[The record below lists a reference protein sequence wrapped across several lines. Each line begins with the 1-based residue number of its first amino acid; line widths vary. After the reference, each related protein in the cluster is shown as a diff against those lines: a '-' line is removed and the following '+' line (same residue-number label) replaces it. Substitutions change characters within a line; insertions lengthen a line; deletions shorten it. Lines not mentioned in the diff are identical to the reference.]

1 MAKWLHEDVYKNGSQ
16 EIKDNAVT
24 YTACGNQP
32 ITRNEAIST
41 YKLVDVSISSSDFS
55 WSETSSGWL
64 LTVAAKTDIG
74 VDSDGEI
81 THVAIVDSSR
91 LLLTNI
97 TEPLQV
103 YAGGLFNFPS
113 FGLLEENVK

>member
-1 MAKWLHEDVYKNGSQ
+1 MAKWVHEDVYKNGSQ
-16 EIKDNAVT
+16 EIKDSATV
-24 YTACGNQP
+24 YIACTQQP
-32 ITRNEAIST
+32 KTRNEAIST
-41 YKLVDVSISSSDFS
+41 YKLVDVDISSSDFS
-55 WSETSSGWL
+55 WSQTSNGWL

-91 LLLTNI
+91 LLLVNI

-113 FGLLEENVK
+113 FGILEENIK